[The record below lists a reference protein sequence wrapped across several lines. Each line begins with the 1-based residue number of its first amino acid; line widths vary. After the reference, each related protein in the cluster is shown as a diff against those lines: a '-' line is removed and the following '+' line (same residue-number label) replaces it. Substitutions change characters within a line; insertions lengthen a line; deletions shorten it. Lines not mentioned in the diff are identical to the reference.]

1 MILPL
6 DGPPLDPASETAREW
21 LREELTKSIYDTEPS
36 LWDRFL
42 DWLLDLLQRTGP
54 DAAAP
59 RWLLGLL
66 VAVALGALVALLVR
80 VLRRDVATVAGR
92 TGAVLGE
99 DGLDAQAYRRRARL
113 AASRGDHDAQLLD
126 SYRAIAAAA
135 EERVLL
141 PELPG
146 RTAHEVA
153 LELAALFPSA
163 APALREA
170 AADFDAVRYG
180 QQHRTRADAER
191 VTELDSELEHTRPV
205 APPMA
210 VR

>member
-1 MILPL
+1 MTLPL
-6 DGPPLDPASETAREW
+6 DGPPLDPASETARQW
-21 LREELTKSIYDTEPS
+21 LREELAKPIYHTEPS

-42 DWLLDLLQRTGP
+42 DWLQDLLQRTGP

-66 VAVALGALVALLVR
+66 VAVALAAIIAVLVR
-80 VLRRDVATVAGR
+80 TLRRDVATVTEP

-99 DGLDAQAYRRRARL
+99 EGLDAQAYRRRARL
-113 AASRGDHDAQLLD
+113 AASLGDHDAQLLD

-135 EERVLL
+135 VERVLL

-153 LELAALFPSA
+153 LELTMLFPSA
-163 APALREA
+163 AQALREA

-180 QQHRTRADAER
+180 QQHRTQADAER
-191 VTELDSELEHTRPV
+191 VAALDSELEHTRPV
-205 APPMA
+205 APLMA